1 MLSAMT
7 VTSMLDREVYVY
19 AEVDRLIGL
28 RGGTARRWINGYERS
43 GKSYPPI
50 LRVTPRDT
58 PWVTWGEFVETRV
71 IAEFRD
77 FKNVPIPRLRA
88 AIDELRRAFG
98 MQYPLAHMRPYLSS
112 YDRELTI
119 KDEASEHEV
128 VIRTG
133 QQLLGDSLWLAK
145 RSALE
150 NDENGE
156 TFIAEIPADRDFPD
170 IVINPMR
177 YSGQPTFVGR
187 RVSPVT
193 IAGMANSGEPHEVLA
208 AEYGISVEQVDQ
220 AVAYTERYRLATA

>member
-1 MLSAMT
+1 MLARMAA
-7 VTSMLDREVYVY
+7 TSMLDREVYVY

-43 GKSYPPI
+43 GKVYDPI
-50 LRVTPRDT
+50 LRVKPRDT
-58 PWVTWGEFVETRV
+58 AWVTWGEFVETRML
-71 IAEFRD
+71 AEFRD
-77 FKNVPIPRLRA
+77 IKKVPIPRLRA
-88 AIDELRRAFG
+88 AIDELRRVYG
-98 MQYPLAHMRPYLSS
+98 TQYPLAHMRPYLSA

-119 KDEASEHEV
+119 KDGSELEV

-133 QQLLGDSLWLAK
+133 QQLIGDGRWLAK

-150 NDENGE
+150 NDEDGE
-156 TFIAEIPADRDFPD
+156 AIIVELPADRDFPD

-208 AEYGISVEQVDQ
+208 AEYGLSLAQVDQ
-220 AVAYTERYRLATA
+220 AIAYTERYRLAAA